1 MNTPV
6 ARRKL
11 GHSQQGLSFFRCRQR
26 SKLLAKHY
34 TIMLSKQ
41 ALDEYREIYRQE
53 HGEVPSDEVL
63 VEEATKLLTV
73 FDLVYRPVKKVWLK
87 EYEQRE
93 VFPGVV
99 GPEEKENR
107 DSSCL
112 PQGED
117 RGTEESN

>member
-1 MNTPV
+1 
-6 ARRKL
+6 
-11 GHSQQGLSFFRCRQR
+11 
-26 SKLLAKHY
+26 
-34 TIMLSKQ
+34 MLSKQ

-87 EYEQRE
+87 EYEQQRE
-93 VFPGVV
+93 VFPRVV
-99 GPEEKENR
+99 GPEEEQSG
-107 DSSCL
+107 DSPCL

-117 RGTEESN
+117 RGTEESD

>member
-1 MNTPV
+1 
-6 ARRKL
+6 
-11 GHSQQGLSFFRCRQR
+11 
-26 SKLLAKHY
+26 
-34 TIMLSKQ
+34 MLSKQ
-41 ALDEYREIYRQE
+41 ALDEYREIYRLE

-73 FDLVYRPVKKVWLK
+73 FDLVYRPVKKVWLN
-87 EYEQRE
+87 EYEQQRE
-93 VFPGVV
+93 DFPRVV

-117 RGTEESN
+117 RGTKESD